1 VILACCILETRQRYV
16 GERDVRTTG
25 RICLRR
31 CRRGRDELK
40 TRANTLS
47 GSLPSHSH
55 SHTQGMDAIVEIDS
69 RIRVVSDQQ
78 DIISLKIARN
88 ALTPLGRL
96 PSELL
101 AHLALANVLTVIR
114 PALVESGRAPRDLL
128 HMTWLSSR
136 IRAILVNTPVLW
148 ATISFHY
155 RWSKPMLDVF
165 LARAT
170 SHPLDTCF
178 GNMFGHMY
186 DFEHAAAH
194 LSRIGSLHVTARDER
209 SKAFLS
215 LLERADTPLL
225 KVMDVNGYNSRDS
238 VYFDSPIIPHLT
250 HLHLNKVRLTGFP
263 HFPALRLLSMSS
275 TECYFSDFQRTL
287 SCTPGLTCLKLCSA
301 MHREDADQSPYL
313 TCVPR
318 LAVLEIHDDL
328 ASVARLVTMLPIP
341 SCTLRLSVRQAD
353 ADVP

>member
-1 VILACCILETRQRYV
+1 
-16 GERDVRTTG
+16 
-25 RICLRR
+25 
-31 CRRGRDELK
+31 
-40 TRANTLS
+40 
-47 GSLPSHSH
+47 
-55 SHTQGMDAIVEIDS
+55 MDAIVEIDS

-155 RWSKPMLDVF
+155 RWSKPMRDVF

-225 KVMDVNGYNSRDS
+225 KVMDVNGFNSRDS

-318 LAVLEIHDDL
+318 LTVLEIHDDL

-353 ADVP
+353 ADVPQWATSTNAAGLIVSHVGQFWTRTMKGEHPFPPGAVTSTHLSSGSQE